1 MNTVIAGE
9 KNPALNN
16 LRKNSRQMGM
26 LNAALHEPGVVGQ
39 NASAAATNIT
49 QPDVLAGINMNRNSI
64 ARNNSLTPVEEQE
77 NMGETIVEGNKET
90 ENKGFLSSLFGGR
103 RRRRQ
108 TNKRRTI
115 KRKISKKH
123 RTNKRHAGAKK
134 HTRKSRRNRRN

>member
-1 MNTVIAGE
+1 MNTVISGE

-26 LNAALHEPGVVGQ
+26 LNAALHESGVVGQ
-39 NASAAATNIT
+39 NVATNIT
-49 QPDVLAGINMNRNSI
+49 QPDVLAGINMNRNSM
-64 ARNNSLTPVEEQE
+64 ARNNSLTPLEEQE
-77 NMGETIVEGNKET
+77 NMGETIVEGNNEGEK
-90 ENKGFLSSLFGGR
+90 KGFLSTLFGGR

-108 TNKRRTI
+108 TKKRRTI

-123 RTNKRHAGAKK
+123 HTNKRRSGAKK